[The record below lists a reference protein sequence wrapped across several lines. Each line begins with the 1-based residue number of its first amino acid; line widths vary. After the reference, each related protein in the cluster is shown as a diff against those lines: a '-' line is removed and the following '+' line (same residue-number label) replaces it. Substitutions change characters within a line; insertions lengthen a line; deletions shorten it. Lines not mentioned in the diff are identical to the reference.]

1 VYASEKARFGQPEIN
16 VGVFPAPAAAIF
28 PRLVGLKKAFEL
40 TLTGNIISA
49 AEAER
54 IGLVNRVEID
64 KRTDNLCSKSSVVL
78 QLTRKAI
85 LESKNLDLAQVM
97 TRSYDIY
104 ERELMKTKDAYIG
117 IEAFLVQKKPVWKN
131 E

>member
-1 VYASEKARFGQPEIN
+1 
-16 VGVFPAPAAAIF
+16 VFPSPAAAIF

-40 TLTGNIISA
+40 ILTGNIILV

-54 IGLVNRVEID
+54 IGIVNRVEID

-85 LESKNLDLAQVM
+85 LESKNLDLVQVM
-97 TRSYDIY
+97 TRSNDY
-104 ERELMKTKDAYIG
+104 L
-117 IEAFLVQKKPVWKN
+117 
-131 E
+131 